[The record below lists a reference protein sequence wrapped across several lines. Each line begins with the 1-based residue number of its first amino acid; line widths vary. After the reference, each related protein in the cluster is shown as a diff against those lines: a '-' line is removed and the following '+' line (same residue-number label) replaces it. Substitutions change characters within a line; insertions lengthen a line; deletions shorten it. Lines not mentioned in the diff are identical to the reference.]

1 MMITFKHTRIEVKGR
16 TAILVIDS
24 PPVNALGEKL
34 KKELGERFGDI
45 GNEEEIW
52 TVILTA
58 AGDKIFA
65 AGADI
70 PSLLNLDPE
79 NGLRRVRETKEL
91 YSKIANFGK
100 PTIVAINGA
109 CLGGG
114 LELALCFDL
123 RIAADHVKLGFPE
136 VNLGIMPGAGG
147 TQRLPRLI
155 NPSLARYLIY
165 TGSILTAAEALS
177 YGLVTKVVSYGSLME
192 ETEDIAR
199 RINEKGP
206 LAVRGAKRAISQGCD
221 LPLEKG
227 LTLENEIWATLCN
240 TQDKREGISAFLEKK
255 KPEFKGK

>member
-1 MMITFKHTRIEVKGR
+1 MINFKHTRMEVKGR

-24 PPVNALGEKL
+24 PPVNALGGEL
-34 KKELGERFGDI
+34 KKELGERFENFD
-45 GNEEEIW
+45 NEDRIW

-70 PSLLNLDPE
+70 PTLLNLDPE
-79 NGLRRVRETKEL
+79 EGLRRVQEVKDL
-91 YSKIANFGK
+91 YSKVANFEK
-100 PTIVAINGA
+100 PIIAALNGT

-114 LELALCFDL
+114 LELALCCDL

-165 TGSILTAAEALS
+165 TGSILTATEALS
-177 YGLVTKVVSYGSLME
+177 CGLVTKVVPYGSLME
-192 ETEDIAR
+192 EAENMASK
-199 RINEKGP
+199 INEKGP
-206 LAVRGAKRAISQGCD
+206 LAVRAAKRAISQGID
-221 LPLEKG
+221 LPLEDG
-227 LTLENEIWATLCN
+227 LKFENKTWAKLCD
-240 TQDKREGISAFLEKK
+240 TQDKKEGISAFLEKR
-255 KPEFKGK
+255 KPEFIGK